1 MAMIQTLFPYY
12 FVLIIV
18 FAILVL
24 SVYWL
29 KIENKWLQI
38 IILIEFAL
46 VLWYTPYLMS
56 GFSRLPDSLWHTGI
70 STQIPE
76 VMQGNLV
83 QFSYPY
89 PSHYV
94 GSYIFNYQILA
105 SSGVDSFNY
114 SLFVFPLISI
124 ILIVMMWYIIVRKL
138 FNQKVAYIST
148 FIGIPLLHYIELHP
162 SPHTVGVILLML
174 GIFILVKVLNE
185 EMNYKI
191 IAILI
196 FLFIIVLIT
205 HPISSILFLFFFI
218 SFLGCRLGSKV
229 LHRRKGVPIFKSV
242 NISVWVALII
252 LLIFLFSILLWI
264 PDVRQIFNF
273 GNTEII
279 NNAGGQSI
287 NLLNPFSIRKF
298 IYPEI
303 TLLSLLIY
311 ASLALFAL
319 IALISIFLQV
329 KALNKKHR
337 VKLFLERLSCSGIAI
352 ICFAILSLGF
362 AVMVVLLG
370 HPTTLIERG
379 LMFFLLSISAF
390 VISAWAIKKSRKNLK
405 RILTTTGCV
414 LIVISYPIVGY
425 SMESYINY
433 PPSDDSGLQ
442 FLANRIDLN
451 GKDVEMGFVTQLAS
465 YISSDVRF
473 SMDGNMDIVVFRKVS
488 YFHIAIA
495 KELSFEN
502 NSYLQLHKEID
513 SSSNYSKVYTN
524 PSFEIYVRG
533 EK

>member
-1 MAMIQTLFPYY
+1 MIQTLFPYY
-12 FVLIIV
+12 FVII
-18 FAILVL
+18 ILFVILLL

-76 VMQGNLV
+76 VIQGNLV
-83 QFSYPY
+83 QFSSPY

-94 GSYIFNYQILA
+94 GSYIFNYQILT
-105 SSGVDSFNY
+105 SSGMDSFSY

-124 ILIVMMWYIIVRKL
+124 ILIVLMWYIIVKKL
-138 FNQKVAYIST
+138 FNEKVAYVST
-148 FIGIPLLHYIELHP
+148 IVGIPLLHYIELHP

-185 EMNYKI
+185 KINYKI
-191 IAILI
+191 MAILI
-196 FLFIIVLIT
+196 FLFIVVLIT

-218 SFLGCRLGSKV
+218 SVLGCRLGSKV
-229 LHRRKGVPIFKSV
+229 LYRKKGVSIFKS
-242 NISVWVALII
+242 ISTSVWLALII
-252 LLIFLFSILLWI
+252 LLIFFVAILLWI
-264 PDVRQIFNF
+264 PDIREIFYF
-273 GNTEII
+273 GNTEIFG
-279 NNAGGQSI
+279 NAGGQSI
-287 NLLNPFSIRKF
+287 NFLNPFSIRKF
-298 IYPEI
+298 IFPEI

-319 IALISIFLQV
+319 ITLISIFLQV
-329 KALNKKHR
+329 KSLNKKHKTKR
-337 VKLFLERLSCSGIAI
+337 FLEGLSRSGIAI
-352 ICFAILSLGF
+352 ICFAILSLAL

-390 VISAWAIKKSRKNLK
+390 IISAWVVKKSRKSLK
-405 RILTTTGCV
+405 RILITTGCV
-414 LIVISYPIVGY
+414 FVVMSYPIVGY

-433 PPSDDSGLQ
+433 PPSDDSGLY

-465 YISSDVRF
+465 YIPSDIRF
-473 SMDGNMDIVVFRKVS
+473 TVEGSMDIVVFRKAD
-488 YFHIAIA
+488 YFQTAIS
-495 KELSFEN
+495 KDLSFEN
-502 NSYLQLHKEID
+502 NSYLQLYKEID